1 MHEYIIDKK
10 RLRLK
15 PEVQGLFTAICK
27 NFCERF
33 SEPATVRQF
42 TRNSPTLLWIRNCY
56 LDSYQATTSPRT
68 HDFGTGP
75 SGRISCRSHVLL
87 IFLKKWYPYVITLPR
102 RLDQG
107 GSPCFV
113 INVGN
118 LSISSVPISCFR
130 EKTYESLS
138 F

>member
-33 SEPATVRQF
+33 YSGRATERQF

-56 LDSYQATTSPRT
+56 LISYQAASPRT
-68 HDFGTGP
+68 HDIGTSP

-87 IFLKKWYPYVITLPR
+87 IFLKQWYPHVITLPR
-102 RLDQG
+102 RLAQG